1 MLPISPLRM
10 RNPSVVVPAT
20 DPLWT
25 NVILLVYGEGADAGV
40 AFTDHST
47 VGRALTANGNVQ
59 HDTGQDVHGQSIMFD
74 GTTDYISMPD
84 AVDLRLNGSTGS
96 HANDFCL
103 ECYAYITTNAHVNQ
117 LFNKQFTGTL
127 NDYKFYVDTAGKLN
141 FALAGAGS
149 TVGATISAGAVPLN
163 QAVHL
168 AVTRNLTALRLF
180 IDGTLDGTTTQSGAV
195 GDTAHNLNLGHSNR
209 TAGEDFQGWAN
220 WFRFTKGASRY
231 TANFTPPSTPLP
243 TS

>member
-1 MLPISPLRM
+1 MLPYPSPLLLG
-10 RNPSVVVPAT
+10 PTSGVAAT
-20 DPLWT
+20 DPLWA
-25 NVILLVYGEGADAGV
+25 NVILLVHGEGADASTS
-40 AFTDHST
+40 FTDHST

-59 HDTGQDVHGQSIMFD
+59 NDTGVDVHGESILFD

-84 AVDLRLNGSTGS
+84 AVDLRLNGSTAS

-103 ECYAYITTNAHVNQ
+103 ECYASITTNAHVNQ

-163 QAVHL
+163 QVVHL

-195 GDTAHNLNLGHSNR
+195 GDSAHNLNLGHSNR
-209 TAGEDFQGWAN
+209 TAGEDFQGSAN

-231 TANFTPPSTPLP
+231 TANFTPPTTPFP